1 MAISEMV
8 LKNNELFARAPRKHK
23 GVSYGKWGLIF
34 IIPFILAYAIFTLI
48 PQVVT
53 IGYSFI
59 EYYEEGLTV
68 VGPNFA
74 GFDNYV
80 ALFTP
85 NANGYIEI
93 LRFFGNT
100 MILWLIGAIPQFA
113 VALFLSV
120 LFTSTRLRL
129 KFTGLFKTIFYLPN
143 VIMAS
148 AFALLIYQ
156 VFSDVGPI
164 NAMIT
169 SSGGTAFK
177 FLDQEVTVRSLIAL
191 MNYLMWFGNT
201 TLVLMAGIQGIDESV
216 FESARI
222 DGANAWQV
230 FKDMTM
236 PLLKPIFI
244 YCLITSLIGGLQMFD
259 VPQILTDGHGT
270 PDFSSTT
277 MVMYLNM
284 KIGGHNYG
292 LAGAVSVLLF
302 FITGVLS
309 VSVFRLT
316 GDRNKQGRGQ

>member
-1 MAISEMV
+1 MAISDGV
-8 LKNNELFARAPRKHK
+8 INTNEEWVRSPRKHR

-34 IIPFILAYAIFTLI
+34 IVPFLLAYAIFTLI
-48 PQVVT
+48 PQIVT
-53 IGYSFI
+53 IGYSFV
-59 EYYEEGLTV
+59 EYYEDGLSV

-80 ALFTP
+80 TLFTP

-100 MILWLIGAIPQFA
+100 MILWIIGAIPQFA
-113 VALFLSV
+113 IALFLSV

-129 KFTGLFKTIFYLPN
+129 KFTGFFKIIFYLPN

-156 VFSDVGPI
+156 IFNDVGPI
-164 NAMIT
+164 NAMIS
-169 SSGGTAFK
+169 SSGGTPFK
-177 FLDQEVTVRSLIAL
+177 FLSQEITVRSLIAL
-191 MNYLMWFGNT
+191 MNFLMWFGNT

-222 DGANAWQV
+222 DGANAWHV

-244 YCLITSLIGGLQMFD
+244 YCFITSLIGGLQMFD
-259 VPQILTDGHGT
+259 VPQVLTDGHGT
-270 PDFSSTT
+270 PDFSSMT

-284 KIGGHNYG
+284 KISGHNYG

-302 FITGVLS
+302 IITGILS
-309 VSVFRLT
+309 IAVFRLT
-316 GDRNKQGRGQ
+316 RDRNQ